1 MSSLNAN
8 PLLNLIGSEVN
19 NFLRNLQ
26 TPKPNYQ
33 QELKKNT
40 NLSTN
45 LNFYKNIDES
55 NILICIEIPGFLKED
70 CKIDLEGGFLV
81 FEGSTNYQSPLN
93 NNFGA
98 NDFDFIQ
105 NKNVKMK
112 IDLCDH
118 NIDQSNIKASF
129 NNGLL
134 KIKLK
139 KKPKM
144 NISID

>member
-8 PLLNLIGSEVN
+8 PLINFIGNEVN
-19 NFLRNLQ
+19 NLLNNLQ
-26 TPKPNYQ
+26 TPTETSVNV
-33 QELKKNT
+33 KKHNINT
-40 NLSTN
+40 NLKY
-45 LNFYKNIDES
+45 YKNISES
-55 NILICIEIPGFLKED
+55 NIIICIEIPGFLKED
-70 CKIDLEGGFLV
+70 CNINLEGGYLV
-81 FEGSTNYQSPLN
+81 FEGTTNYQFPRN
-93 NNFGA
+93 TNFEV

-105 NKNVKMK
+105 NKNVIMK
-112 IDLCDH
+112 IDLCEH

-144 NISID
+144 NINID